1 MQLGPAFD
9 DLWLITMQLQN
20 PYIFYENP
28 VPSNFRTLIHYGR
41 PECSN
46 ENRKKATLCFLWLVI
61 CQQID
66 QSESLLIFIL
76 GACQMS
82 DEVASM
88 KIVELEI
95 YFRCSPKNNS
105 LETTYS
111 STILSHTKENEQ
123 NLMFI
128 IDLGPFPNVVYCLL
142 LKSVKT
148 IYMFLEYVT
157 VLNVFPPP
165 LRKQLYQYRLPLDLD
180 KSFILPVC
188 YRVR

>member
-1 MQLGPAFD
+1 
-9 DLWLITMQLQN
+9 
-20 PYIFYENP
+20 
-28 VPSNFRTLIHYGR
+28 
-41 PECSN
+41 
-46 ENRKKATLCFLWLVI
+46 
-61 CQQID
+61 
-66 QSESLLIFIL
+66 
-76 GACQMS
+76 
-82 DEVASM
+82 
-88 KIVELEI
+88 
-95 YFRCSPKNNS
+95 
-105 LETTYS
+105 
-111 STILSHTKENEQ
+111 
-123 NLMFI
+123 MFI